1 MVISLYAVP
10 TLLYEVHTLLNMMVV
25 ASIICGTFCIMYDGY
40 IIICGAYFIICCAY
54 SIVCSAFFIIRCFL
68 SGSFVIM

>member
-10 TLLYEVHTLLNMMVV
+10 TLLCEVHTLLHMMVV

-40 IIICGAYFIICCAY
+40 ILLYAVLILLYAVLIPLY
-54 SIVCSAFFIIRCFL
+54 VVLFL
-68 SGSFVIM
+68 LFGGSGSFVIM